1 MKKKEM
7 VEIKEI
13 NIGYSDKS
21 VSSIEKVK
29 IGGKSTPTLKSNNT
43 KDIKS
48 EKIKASIE
56 TKTKIPLDKINVYKL

>member
-21 VSSIEKVK
+21 ISSIEKVK
-29 IGGKSTPTLKSNNT
+29 ISGKSTPTLKSSNT